1 VRILRR
7 RSLMSADGGTNGGG
21 GAGGDMSARPLIAG
35 HDISVQRDGKTLL
48 EHVNIEVAEN
58 EIVTLIGPNGA
69 GKSTLIRVLLGVLEP
84 DTGTVERRPGLRIG
98 YVPQR
103 FEADPVLPLTLT
115 RFLNLGAARPK
126 AAALDRILEETGI
139 ADLRQAPLHA
149 LSGGELQRALLA
161 RAVLRNPDLLILDE
175 PVQGVDFSGQLD
187 LYDLIGRLKREYGCG
202 VLMVSHDLHIVMR
215 ATDRV
220 VCINRH
226 LCCAGQPEAVSR
238 HPEYVSL
245 FGPRAG
251 ELAVYTH
258 EHDHKHDLA
267 GHVVP
272 AAGAQGHDH
281 HHDHPHDHAD
291 THEKV
296 AHDKSTGGAGD
307 A

>member
-1 VRILRR
+1 
-7 RSLMSADGGTNGGG
+7 MSADGGTNGGG
-21 GAGGDMSARPLIAG
+21 GAGRPLIAG
-35 HDISVQRDGKTLL
+35 VDLGVHRDGKTLL
-48 EHVNIEVAEN
+48 EHVNVEVAEN

-69 GKSTLIRVLLGVLEP
+69 GKTTLIRVLLGVLAP
-84 DTGTVERRPGLRIG
+84 DTGTVERRPGLHIG

-103 FEADPVLPLTLT
+103 FEADPVLPLTVS
-115 RFLNLGAARPK
+115 RFLLLGTPRPP
-126 AAALDRILEETGI
+126 AGALDRILDETGI
-139 ADLRQAPLHA
+139 AELRQAPLHA

-161 RAVLRNPDLLILDE
+161 RALLRDPDLLILDE

-272 AAGAQGHDH
+272 AEGGHDH
-281 HHDHPHDHAD
+281 HHHHDHAH
-291 THEKV
+291 THTHDS
-296 AHDKSTGGAGD
+296 AHDKGSGGAGD

>member
-1 VRILRR
+1 MRGLRR
-7 RSLMSADGGTNGGG
+7 QPAMSADGGM
-21 GAGGDMSARPLIAG
+21 GGDASSRPLIAG
-35 HDISVQRDGKTLL
+35 VDLGVHRDGKTLL
-48 EHVNIEVAEN
+48 EHVNIEVSSD

-69 GKSTLIRVLLGVLEP
+69 GKTTLIRVLLGVLEP
-84 DTGTVERRPGLRIG
+84 DTGTVERRPGLHIG

-103 FEADPVLPLTLT
+103 FEADPVLPLTLS
-115 RFLNLGAARPK
+115 RFLTLGSARPP
-126 AAALDRILEETGI
+126 AGALDRILEETGI
-139 ADLRQAPLHA
+139 AALRQAPLHA

-161 RAVLRNPDLLILDE
+161 RALLRDPDLLILDE

-258 EHDHKHDLA
+258 EHDHEHDLA

-272 AAGAQGHDH
+272 TDGGHDH
-281 HHDHPHDHAD
+281 HHGHAHTQTHEHDH
-291 THEKV
+291 
-296 AHDKSTGGAGD
+296 AHDKSAGD

>member
-1 VRILRR
+1 
-7 RSLMSADGGTNGGG
+7 MSADGG
-21 GAGGDMSARPLIAG
+21 GDRHAPLIAA
-35 HDISVQRDGKTLL
+35 HDVGVRRDGKTLL
-48 EHVNIEVAEN
+48 EHVNIEVAQD

-69 GKSTLIRVLLGVLEP
+69 GKTTLIRVLLGVTAP
-84 DTGTVERRPGLRIG
+84 DTGTVQRRAGLRIG

-103 FEADPVLPLTLT
+103 FEADPVLPLTLA
-115 RFLNLGAARPK
+115 RFLTLGSKRPAAG
-126 AAALDRILEETGI
+126 ALERILEETGI
-139 ADLRQAPLHA
+139 AALRGAPLHT
-149 LSGGELQRALLA
+149 LSGGELQRAVLA
-161 RAVLRNPDLLILDE
+161 RALLRAPELLILDE

-187 LYDLIGRLKREYGCG
+187 LYDLVGRLQRDYGCG
-202 VLMVSHDLHIVMR
+202 VLMVSHDLHVVMR

-226 LCCAGQPEAVSR
+226 LCCAGRPEAVSR

-258 EHDHKHDLA
+258 EHDHAHDLA

-272 AAGAQGHDH
+272 ADEAGHTHNHA
-281 HHDHPHDHAD
+281 HDHAEAHAG
-291 THEKV
+291 THAGTHVGAHVGAHEKK
-296 AHDKSTGGAGD
+296 APD

>member
-1 VRILRR
+1 
-7 RSLMSADGGTNGGG
+7 MSADGGSD
-21 GAGGDMSARPLIAG
+21 AQRPLIAASG
-35 HDISVQRDGKTLL
+35 VSVHVGGRALL
-48 EHVNIEVAEN
+48 DQVSLEVAAG

-69 GKSTLIRVLLGVLEP
+69 GKTTLIRVLLGVLAS
-84 DTGTVERRPGLRIG
+84 DSGTVERRPGLRIG

-103 FEADPVLPLTLT
+103 FEADPVLPLTVARFLVLGSKRPAPQALT
-115 RFLNLGAARPK
+115 RA
-126 AAALDRILEETGI
+126 LEETGI
-139 ADLRQAPLHA
+139 AELRSTPLHA

-161 RAVLRNPDLLILDE
+161 RAVLRDPDLLILDE

-187 LYDLIGRLKREYGCG
+187 LYDLIGRLKREYRCG

-258 EHDHKHDLA
+258 EHDHEHDLA
-267 GHVVP
+267 GHVVHP
-272 AAGAQGHDH
+272 DGHAHGHAHHDH
-281 HHDHPHDHAD
+281 HHHNH
-291 THEKV
+291 
-296 AHDKSTGGAGD
+296 SGGGGQGD

>member
-1 VRILRR
+1 
-7 RSLMSADGGTNGGG
+7 MSADGSS
-21 GAGGDMSARPLIAG
+21 DPQRPLIAASG
-35 HDISVQRDGKTLL
+35 VSVHVGGRALL
-48 EHVNIEVAEN
+48 DQVSLEVAAG

-69 GKSTLIRVLLGVLEP
+69 GKTTLIRVLLGVLAS
-84 DTGTVERRPGLRIG
+84 DAGTVERRPGLHIG

-103 FEADPVLPLTLT
+103 FEADPVLPLTVA
-115 RFLNLGAARPK
+115 RFLALGVKRP
-126 AAALDRILEETGI
+126 APQALDRALEETGI
-139 ADLRQAPLHA
+139 ADLQSTPLHA

-161 RAVLRNPDLLILDE
+161 RAVLRDPDLLILDE

-187 LYDLIGRLKREYGCG
+187 LYDLIGRLKREYRCG

-258 EHDHKHDLA
+258 EHDHEHDLA
-267 GHVVP
+267 GHVVHP
-272 AAGAQGHDH
+272 DGHAHGHAHHDH
-281 HHDHPHDHAD
+281 HHHHNH
-291 THEKV
+291 
-296 AHDKSTGGAGD
+296 GGGGQGD

>member
-1 VRILRR
+1 MRGLRWQPA
-7 RSLMSADGGTNGGG
+7 MMADGANSSNGGG
-21 GAGGDMSARPLIAG
+21 AARPLIAG
-35 HDISVQRDGKTLL
+35 VDLGVIRDGKTLL
-48 EHVNIEVAEN
+48 EHVNIEVAAN
-58 EIVTLIGPNGA
+58 EVVTLIGPNGA
-69 GKSTLIRVLLGVLEP
+69 GKTTLIRVLLGVLAA

-103 FEADPVLPLTLT
+103 FEADPVLPLTVS
-115 RFLNLGAARPK
+115 RFLKLGTPRPREG
-126 AAALDRILEETGI
+126 ALDRILEETGI
-139 ADLRQAPLHA
+139 AALRQAPLHA

-161 RAVLRNPDLLILDE
+161 RALLRDPDLLILDE

-187 LYDLIGRLKREYGCG
+187 LYDLIARLKREYGCG

-258 EHDHKHDLA
+258 EHDHAHDLA

-272 AAGAQGHDH
+272 ADGGHDH
-281 HHDHPHDHAD
+281 HHDNDHG
-291 THEKV
+291 HS
-296 AHDKSTGGAGD
+296 HSHSHSRDKGAGD

>member
-1 VRILRR
+1 
-7 RSLMSADGGTNGGG
+7 MSADGG
-21 GAGGDMSARPLIAG
+21 SEARAPLITAR
-35 HDISVQRDGKTLL
+35 DVSVRRDGKTLL
-48 EHVNIEVAEN
+48 EHVSIEVAPG

-69 GKSTLIRVLLGVLEP
+69 GKTTLIRVLLGVLAP
-84 DTGTVERRPGLRIG
+84 DAGTLERREGLRIG

-103 FEADPVLPLTLT
+103 FEADPVLPLTLA
-115 RFLNLGAARPK
+115 RFLSLGAARP
-126 AAALDRILEETGI
+126 AAAKLEHVLAETGI
-139 ADLRQAPLHA
+139 AALRRTPLHA

-161 RAVLRNPDLLILDE
+161 RALLRDPELLILDE
-175 PVQGVDFSGQLD
+175 PVQGVDFTGQLD
-187 LYDLIGRLKREYGCG
+187 LYNLIGRLKREYGCG

-258 EHDHKHDLA
+258 EHDHAHDLA

-272 AAGAQGHDH
+272 AGEGR
-281 HHDHPHDHAD
+281 HDHAHPHGHSHAHSPANSHGED
-291 THEKV
+291 
-296 AHDKSTGGAGD
+296 AHDA
-307 A
+307 

>member
-1 VRILRR
+1 
-7 RSLMSADGGTNGGG
+7 MAADGGNDGH
-21 GAGGDMSARPLIAG
+21 APLITAQ
-35 HDISVQRDGKTLL
+35 DVSVRRAGKTLL
-48 EHVNIEVAEN
+48 EHVNIEVAPD

-69 GKSTLIRVLLGVLEP
+69 GKTTLIRVLLGIMLP
-84 DTGTVERRPGLRIG
+84 DAGTVHRRAGLRIG

-103 FEADPVLPLTLT
+103 FEADPVLPLTVA
-115 RFLNLGAARPK
+115 RFLTLGSERP
-126 AAALDRILEETGI
+126 AVGALDRILDETGI
-139 ADLRQAPLHA
+139 AALRGAPLHA
-149 LSGGELQRALLA
+149 LSGGELQRAVLA
-161 RAVLRNPDLLILDE
+161 RALLRAPELLILDE

-187 LYDLIGRLKREYGCG
+187 LYDLVGRLKRDYGCG
-202 VLMVSHDLHIVMR
+202 VLMVSHDLHVVMR

-258 EHDHKHDLA
+258 EHDHAHDLA

-272 AAGAQGHDH
+272 AD
-281 HHDHPHDHAD
+281 DAD
-291 THEKV
+291 PAHMHLHEK
-296 AHDKSTGGAGD
+296 STRD

>member
-1 VRILRR
+1 
-7 RSLMSADGGTNGGG
+7 MNAG
-21 GAGGDMSARPLIAG
+21 GANDGPAPLIAALG
-35 HDISVQRDGKTLL
+35 IGVRRDGKTLL
-48 EHVNIEVAEN
+48 EHVNIEVAQD

-69 GKSTLIRVLLGVLEP
+69 GKTTLIRVLLGVMAP
-84 DTGTVERRPGLRIG
+84 DTGTVQRRAGLRIG

-103 FEADPVLPLTLT
+103 FEADPVLPLTVT
-115 RFLNLGAARPK
+115 RFLTLGSKRPAAD
-126 AAALDRILEETGI
+126 ALDRILEETGI
-139 ADLRQAPLHA
+139 VALRGAPLHA

-161 RAVLRNPDLLILDE
+161 RALLRAPELLILDE

-187 LYDLIGRLKREYGCG
+187 LYDLIGRLRREYHCG
-202 VLMVSHDLHIVMR
+202 VLMVSHDLHVVMR
-215 ATDRV
+215 STNRV

-258 EHDHKHDLA
+258 EHDHAHDLA

-272 AAGAQGHDH
+272 ADDAGHAHT
-281 HHDHPHDHAD
+281 HPHPHAPAPG
-291 THEKV
+291 KNP
-296 AHDKSTGGAGD
+296 AD